1 MDNRSSQ
8 WSSVSSGVPQ
18 GSILGPMLFLIYA
31 NDISDNISSQTRMFA
46 DDCTL
51 FREIKCRDD
60 CIQLQRDLTK
70 IHQWSQTWQLKLNIS
85 KCKSLCV
92 SNKKTPPHHVYSIN
106 NHALEW
112 VDEFRYLGVHINRN
126 LTWSTHTAAT
136 TLKASRILNL
146 LRRTMYKCNR
156 FSKRMAVMALVR
168 PQLEYSAP
176 VWTPHHIK
184 DKNAL
189 ERVQKRA
196 GHWICSKWDRTI
208 HNWNKSYDQVRNEL
222 QWPSIAQRHTLL
234 SCCQTYKVVNSL
246 DCIDFSQYFSHVS
259 RTSRHHALTLSCT
272 HSRINS
278 FRYSFLVNAPDVW
291 NSLPSDIVN
300 STTYNSFKRKL
311 SVYLCP

>member
-51 FREIKCRDD
+51 FRKIKCRDD

-92 SNKKTPPHHVYSIN
+92 SNKKTPPHHVYSLN

-146 LRRTMYKCNR
+146 L
-156 FSKRMAVMALVR
+156 
-168 PQLEYSAP
+168 
-176 VWTPHHIK
+176 
-184 DKNAL
+184 
-189 ERVQKRA
+189 
-196 GHWICSKWDRTI
+196 
-208 HNWNKSYDQVRNEL
+208 
-222 QWPSIAQRHTLL
+222 
-234 SCCQTYKVVNSL
+234 
-246 DCIDFSQYFSHVS
+246 
-259 RTSRHHALTLSCT
+259 
-272 HSRINS
+272 
-278 FRYSFLVNAPDVW
+278 
-291 NSLPSDIVN
+291 
-300 STTYNSFKRKL
+300 
-311 SVYLCP
+311 